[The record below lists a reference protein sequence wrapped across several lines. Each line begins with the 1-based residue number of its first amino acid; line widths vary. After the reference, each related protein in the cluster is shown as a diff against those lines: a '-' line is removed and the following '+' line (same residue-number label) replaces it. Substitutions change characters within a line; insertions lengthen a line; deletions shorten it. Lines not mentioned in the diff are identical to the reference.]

1 MPAVKT
7 KRISTLIESQLP
19 QFISTEYELFSKF
32 VQKYYEAQE
41 VQGGT
46 LDVINNLQK
55 YADIDYY
62 EKNILKQNDV
72 LVTSITDSDTT
83 IVLEDAQSFP
93 EKNGYVRI
101 DNEIIFYAT
110 RTDTELQECSRGVSG
125 NTTLGDLYNSSNF
138 SSTEAAPHNS
148 GQKVYNVSNLFLYA
162 LVKNFEKQYLGSFPE
177 KYLKGEVD
185 KRTLIKNISKFY
197 KAKGT
202 TSSIKFIFNT
212 IVAQDIDNKPEVYKP
227 KDYTYKSSN
236 ADWINVYALKCKL
249 ISGNAENLI
258 GKQVVQTET
267 SEYGYA
273 SATVDNVSSDGT
285 RDGEQIVNLVLA
297 PETVNGEF
305 FVSTKTKLEKTLT
318 GTATTGNRIDVFS
331 TLGWDK
337 KGSVLIGSETIDFEE
352 KTATQFIIKNRQPSG
367 AVIHASGTSVYKP
380 VTISGSGVT
389 LIILGVVYNL
399 TPEDAQPYSSVGDT
413 IQVSEPGFITADPK
427 IVFSGTNQTRWLLST
442 GASVNVPTLPS
453 VAASLNEVPT
463 NVTSIHEDD
472 QYYYVTS
479 SSFPS
484 HKILDGSTVN
494 EQVLD
499 QKILRLIRKRATT
512 STERYQ
518 TPKGDTGI
526 LLNGVR
532 TYSYRDTDSVRFGR
546 LEEIKVDIQGRG
558 YVKPPFVL
566 VDEVPNKA
574 RAVLAGQVV
583 ERVIVDTNDIFPT
596 TPEITITSGRRAEV
610 RAIVT
615 GGKVTSLV
623 IDNPGE
629 YYSSPPIVRIRDNA
643 GRGRFAN
650 YEAIVDGDGKIT
662 GFEKIDEGNFY
673 NQQTVIVDIIPVG
686 EGATGIPLLKEW
698 NFNRF
703 EKLKNNLDTE
713 NGYIFQNYNNALEYG
728 YGYVANPK
736 ALRVALNDNL
746 NSAGTEPA
754 NKVHSPIIGFA
765 YDGNPIYG
773 PFAHQNPLDP
783 QSPIVRMTSGYS
795 IKNSRSGGPSVNTY
809 ALGSFIDDYEYTH
822 RNGSLDENNGR
833 FCITPEFPEGIYAYF
848 LTIDS
853 NQVPQ
858 FPYIIGANFYSLP
871 VDSNYNS
878 DINQNDIPKNA
889 KRYYVPGMSRNGE
902 GLIASI
908 SDVSSGTID
917 NIDTVRSSS
926 NFSVNSKVYFDNQGT
941 EGSEA
946 EANVASVK
954 GKSVNYLQSKETK
967 VVKLTTIQTAFL
979 FADDTLRQ
987 PSSGA
992 SGKIVGTVA
1001 SDNVIVLKEV
1011 VGTFDTTGTFSADI
1025 KTFSILVDQD
1035 SSYTEGATLSLTD
1048 GVNTP
1053 IATAEVLESTNRQ
1066 NVVKIKVLTGTWIV
1080 DEDYFIQ
1087 SSNLFNTIG
1096 SRIVTLTS
1104 LSDNLEPFEVNQ
1116 SVALVETDVAHG
1128 LGIGDKVTI
1137 DINPDDTTKTKTYY
1151 LRKRLYQEATLIAPN
1166 VRNEVDFTGIGRY
1179 QILNGGADYTAG
1191 TYTSVPLTGG
1201 SGSGAEALVTVT
1213 SNNVSKLT
1221 VSGTH
1226 SGYKDGVYKN
1236 IPLSGGNGTGLLAN
1250 FTIESGVIKD
1260 NVIFVKE
1267 GGYGYTNGDFLIQ
1280 TFPEFMLVRDGN
1292 GDLISQD
1299 LEILATV
1306 SAGVSSITLTNAGS
1320 GYAKGDYLSIDDE
1333 SLSRSIASQSISRFT
1348 LYVDH
1353 VGISRDS
1360 SALQVKSSIGFAE
1373 GDLLSINNE
1382 VVEVQTITDNTL
1394 FVTRGLEGTK
1404 SSDHY
1409 NGDVVSLYK
1418 PRYNFDPNFQIFAG
1432 ANSGYVQSYDRE
1444 TQKIIIVYDYATQ
1457 TTNANEVTLSSS
1469 FFDSSTPSRL
1479 VAVRSAEDLN
1489 YKFEFSEDNVSFT
1502 PNPNINIQE
1511 FYKYVFDT
1519 SHSSLTGTYFDMSP
1533 SRSFNLET
1541 VEKTASTILPG
1552 NAGSFTDVKFGFG
1565 ARLAGNT
1572 YQTKTGTNFTNF
1584 YYYDRK
1590 GIVQADGASLKII
1603 TDPLQGVKTL
1613 NYVTTTRFVYDINS
1627 EPLWDGSG
1635 SISYTTTGQ
1644 FAVGEINSFAVTN
1657 LGLNYK
1663 KVPAISGVD
1672 PNENFRASA
1681 TVLFDI
1687 PTSTIVDIRIDEK
1700 GSNYVNPKVIV
1711 TNGDGVDAKFK
1722 VVVRNGEIFSITID
1736 NPGVGY
1742 TFAPEVAIVESDVE
1756 AFVESQTIGIPR
1768 SVSIV
1773 NNGGAFHR
1781 DRTVSSTF
1789 NTKSVLSLSNF
1800 NGDFSKG
1807 EIVVQ
1812 RIGSTEVARAK
1823 VSEWRFGSNLL
1834 KVENVEGIF
1843 RENQT
1848 VQSLNSPVS
1857 ATIKAIFVSTFAE
1870 QITGFYDNIGYFK
1883 SDRGRLG
1890 VSNQKILDS
1899 FFYQDYSY
1907 VVKSKTPID
1916 QWRELIKST
1925 THPAGFKLFGQVDV
1939 EATAPVEMPAE
1950 TPKASHFSII
1960 QLWDPAKN
1968 KITVEN
1974 TTRTVTQIVQK
1985 VENQRIR
1992 KGVGSAAT
2000 SEFLFNEM
2008 RAFEVSLGAPFD
2020 GYYDTDG
2027 RLQGTTSFQILND
2040 SGVPFNPYSDRNL
2053 VISLDGVLQEP
2064 GVAFTVSGDRII
2076 FSQPPLGPYQKQT
2089 GEGQSDITYYN
2100 GVTFYGKYVAFKDN
2114 QYNARY
2120 FKKIRNIFQRNGRWL
2135 DAANQ
2140 VERNRQF
2147 IVEETIGY
2155 AKATYPSLDWSTKQ
2169 DDYEVNIGSILDAY
2183 EHDLRFGG
2191 NIKTVDY
2198 TSIFNTDSDYLYIQ
2212 NNRSQ
2217 STGIF
2222 KYAAR
2227 LAKLAIRNWDY
2238 TDSGVTY
2245 IQGSRT
2251 MNVTDTENLAI
2262 GMFVSSGRAFPSGTY
2277 IVSID
2282 SATQVTL
2289 SQSALANSAGG
2300 GGAPQ
2305 GTTLLSGTATGGSLA
2320 TSTGAVAP
2328 GDTFSVPPGVTV
2340 TAPVSFSGTDQA
2352 TFSWSGINNGTFYDA
2367 ANLIEANKAYIQ
2379 EETIGWAE
2387 ATYPGIDWNS
2397 KGTKCQRDLGFL
2409 VDAYVYH
2416 LRFGGNEKVVEF
2428 GQLYY
2433 VKAKYPESENLLFI
2447 NNELTES
2454 LAAFEYAKDLMVQA
2468 MRNTLGAGTYTTIT
2482 PVVDNNILVDSQ
2494 SPYCVEVES
2503 ALDTYNSIVDTILS
2517 EGKGLVSKTNQN
2529 PNKAGNWSQ
2538 TLTYSN
2544 YNIIGDPLLLA
2555 QECND
2560 VISSVDSLT
2569 SNVDDILQQEAVT
2582 RTLPDYI
2589 DGETK
2594 EFELYWEDGSE
2605 VMVEEDED
2613 LFLTINAVLQRPKYT
2628 ENFPLFDAY
2637 FIDRTVIPN
2646 IIKFDVAPIWD
2657 QDFSAKSIGEPTAV
2671 EKIVGVGVGNY
2682 KRLTIDYDLVDG
2694 VRNGPFLILDVEDNT
2709 VQNIE
2714 SEDNLYVFLDGVLQ
2728 RKGYSY
2734 TIAGPNIYFNVPI
2747 QSEMK
2752 IDMRYLYGRDVGQIL
2767 NIYDFAPDTYFSRGT
2782 FEVTGVPT
2790 NIIEEYTSY
2799 SWMGDKIGSPVH
2811 VWQQRPDG
2819 TYNVIGELSDT
2830 TKTSNSILSNLKSH
2844 NAVIDPALDLT
2855 FTAKGAY
2862 DRTYVISNSDFTAAT
2877 VTYDVDDVG
2886 RKLLRDD
2893 NSLWSGTII
2902 GKSYR
2907 NPFVYLSNGDKIR
2920 VEGEEG
2926 FRSIKRLPVITTSK
2940 DGRDGE
2946 PLSDDAFGA
2955 VSVESY
2961 TGITRGEGLSV
2972 IAIIENGSV
2981 VSLEW
2986 NQRSYDPLTQPTAY
3000 QYYTPPVLKFIPKNG
3015 SGGGARANVLVSKG
3029 QVISVDL
3036 IDGGS
3041 GYTEA
3046 PQVIVSRRFDIL
3058 SERDIGVSLI
3068 NIGVNPYVE
3077 TAGLNV
3083 ISTVQVLGNQ
3093 VSGINTFTSIL
3104 FNSPVDAARKIT
3116 AQIQLVEEAGDQ
3128 LEREA
3133 LELVSDYNTSA
3144 DQVQVID
3151 VFPEP
3156 TVLSAQIQDVIAT
3169 NSISTVSK
3177 QITSVV
3183 HNIIQNTSLSNI
3195 NYFEVAA
3202 LLQVDLD
3209 PNDTVV
3215 YIADTSKFKTAGFLL
3230 IGNEVVAYLKKLSD
3244 RFLMVQRGENGTTP
3258 QFWPAGTYLRQIP
3271 ETVSIAPG
3279 GVTTISSEAE
3289 VRAVSASASAGG
3301 FERTTQRQVGANDE
3315 LEITRVAT
3323 EVVITPPPGG
3333 VVDGY
3338 QEEVFL
3344 ADPMPIRSGNTTGGH
3359 DGEVDLI
3366 DVDGIYYVT
3375 KRDLTEVDLSNL
3387 LFGTAGEYIG
3397 NYTKTNAGHTI
3408 SHFEGIFDTGV
3419 ASVSGVSFLELDFY
3433 YPSLTIRDFDERGK
3447 SSYTLAGDKFILMPP
3462 SIQNPV
3468 AISSS
3473 SGTIGGSIIVQDT
3486 TYFPTEGYL
3495 FTSGGTVIEYT
3506 GKTSTSFTGCTLYRG
3521 PNSINAGHELV
3532 PFSIT

>member
-83 IVLEDAQSFP
+83 IVVEDAQSFP

-138 SSTEAAPHNS
+138 TSTEAAAHNA

-162 LVKNFEKQYLGSFPE
+162 LVKNFERQYLGSFPE

-212 IVAQDIDNKPEVYKP
+212 IVAQDNNNKPEVYKP

-236 ADWINVYALKCKL
+236 SDWINVYALKCKL
-249 ISGNAENLI
+249 VSGNINDLI
-258 GKQVVQTET
+258 GKQVVQSET

-273 SATVDNVSSDGT
+273 SATVDNISSDGT
-285 RDGEQIVNLVLA
+285 RDGEQIFNLVLA

-305 FVSTKTKLEKTLT
+305 FVSTKTKLEKTLS

-337 KGSVLIGSETIDFEE
+337 KGSVLIGNETIAFEE

-367 AVIHASGTSVYKP
+367 AAVHASGTSVYKP

-399 TPEDAQPYSSVGDT
+399 TPEDAQPYSSVGDK
-413 IQVSEPGFITADPK
+413 IQVSAPGFITADPK
-427 IVFSGTNQTRWLLST
+427 IVLSGTNQTRWLLST
-442 GASVNVPTLPS
+442 GAAVNVPTIPS
-453 VAASLNEVPT
+453 VATSLNEVPT

-518 TPKGDTGI
+518 TPKADTGI

-546 LEEIKVDIQGRG
+546 LEEIKVDTQGRG

-583 ERVIVDTNDIFPT
+583 ESVIVDTTDIFPT

-650 YEAIVDGDGKIT
+650 YEAIIDGDGKIT

-686 EGATGIPLLKEW
+686 EGAAGIPLLKEW

-713 NGYIFQNYNNALEYG
+713 NGYIFKNYNNALEYG

-746 NSAGTEPA
+746 NNAGTEPA

-783 QSPIVRMTSGYS
+783 QSSIVRMTSGYS

-809 ALGSFIDDYEYTH
+809 ALGSFIDDYEYIH

-833 FCITPEFPEGIYAYF
+833 FCITPEFPNGVYAYF

-853 NQVPQ
+853 NQTPQ
-858 FPYIIGANFYSLP
+858 FPYIVGANFYSLP

-889 KRYYVPGMSRNGE
+889 KRYNVPGISRNGE
-902 GLIASI
+902 GLIATV

-917 NIDTVRSSS
+917 NIDSVRSSS

-941 EGSEA
+941 EGSEI

-1025 KTFSILVDQD
+1025 KTFSVLVDQD

-1116 SVALVETDVAHG
+1116 SVALIETDIAHG
-1128 LGIGDKVTI
+1128 LGVGDKVTI
-1137 DINPDDTTKTKTYY
+1137 DVNPNDVAKTKTYY
-1151 LRKRLYQEATLIAPN
+1151 LRKRLYQEATLIAPKVN
-1166 VRNEVDFTGIGRY
+1166 TTINDTGLGRF
-1179 QILNGGADYTAG
+1179 QILNGGADYTPG
-1191 TYTSVPLTGG
+1191 TYNNVPLTGG
-1201 SGSGAEALVTVT
+1201 TGSGATASIV
-1213 SNNVSKLT
+1213 VSDAGV
-1221 VSGTH
+1221 VS
-1226 SGYKDGVYKN
+1226 SVQ
-1236 IPLSGGNGTGLLAN
+1236 
-1250 FTIESGVIKD
+1250 
-1260 NVIFVKE
+1260 
-1267 GGYGYTNGDFLIQ
+1267 IQ
-1280 TFPEFMLVRDGN
+1280 TK
-1292 GDLISQD
+1292 
-1299 LEILATV
+1299 
-1306 SAGVSSITLTNAGS
+1306 GS
-1320 GYAKGDYLSIDDE
+1320 GYRKADYLEVDDE
-1333 SLSRSIASQSISRFT
+1333 SLVRSGASLSTMRLVI
-1348 LYVDH
+1348 YVDH
-1353 VGISRDS
+1353 VGFAAGSTQLIVDD
-1360 SALQVKSSIGFAE
+1360 ATKYAE
-1373 GDLLSINNE
+1373 GDLISIGNE
-1382 VVEVQTITDNTL
+1382 ILEISSISGNIFTVLTA
-1394 FVTRGLEGTK
+1394 REGTTAV
-1404 SSDHY
+1404 DHY
-1409 NGDVVSLYK
+1409 DGQSVSLYQPK
-1418 PRYNFDPNFQIFAG
+1418 YNFDPNFQIFAG

-1444 TQKIIIVYDYATQ
+1444 TQKIVIVYDYATQ

-1479 VAVRSAEDLN
+1479 VAVRSAGALN
-1489 YKFEFSEDNVSFT
+1489 YKFEFSEDNTSFT

-1519 SHSSLTGTYFDMSP
+1519 SHFSLTGTYFDMSP

-1613 NYVTTTRFVYDINS
+1613 NYVTPTRFVYDINS

-1644 FAVGEINSFAVTN
+1644 FAIGEINSFAITN

-1663 KVPAISGVD
+1663 KVPVISGVD
-1672 PNENFRASA
+1672 PNENFRSSA

-1687 PTSTIVDIRIDEK
+1687 PTSTIVGIRIDEK
-1700 GSNYVNPKVIV
+1700 GSNYVNPKVII

-1722 VVVRNGEIFSITID
+1722 IVVRNGEIFSITID

-1742 TFAPEVAIVESDVE
+1742 TFAPEVAIVEGDVE
-1756 AFVESQTIGIPR
+1756 AFAESQTIGIPR

-1773 NNGGAFHR
+1773 NNGGGFHK
-1781 DRTVSSTF
+1781 DRTVASTF

-1883 SDRGRLG
+1883 SDRGKLG

-1916 QWRELIKST
+1916 QWRQLIKST

-1992 KGVGSAAT
+1992 KGFGSAAT

-2008 RAFEVSLGAPFD
+2008 RAFEVSLAAPFD
-2020 GYYDTDG
+2020 GYYDADG

-2040 SGVPFNPYSDRNL
+2040 SGVPFSPYSDRNL

-2212 NNRSQ
+2212 NNRLQ

-2262 GMFVSSGRAFPSGTY
+2262 GMFVNSGRAFPTGTY

-2282 SATQVTL
+2282 SDTQVTL
-2289 SQSALANSAGG
+2289 SHSALANSAGG
-2300 GGAPQ
+2300 SGAPQ
-2305 GTTLLSGTATGGSLA
+2305 GITLLSGTATGGSFA

-2328 GDTFSVPPGVTV
+2328 GNTFSVPPGVTV

-2387 ATYPGIDWNS
+2387 ATYPGVDWNS

-2416 LRFGGNEKVVEF
+2416 LRFGGNGKVVEF

-2433 VKAKYPESENLLFI
+2433 VKSKYPESENLLFI

-2454 LAAFEYAKDLMVQA
+2454 LAAFEYAKDLMIQA
-2468 MRNTLGAGTYTTIT
+2468 MRNTLGAGTYTAIA

-2494 SPYCVEVES
+2494 SPYCAEVEG

-2517 EGKGLVSKTNQN
+2517 EGRGLVSKTNQN

-2544 YNIIGDPLLLA
+2544 YNIIGDSLLLA

-2605 VMVEEDED
+2605 VIVEEDED

-2671 EKIVGVGVGNY
+2671 EKIVGIGVGNY
-2682 KRLTIDYDLVDG
+2682 KRLTIDYDLVNG
-2694 VRNGPFLILDVEDNT
+2694 VRNGPFLILDVEDST

-2747 QSEMK
+2747 QKEMK
-2752 IDMRYLYGRDVGQIL
+2752 IDLRYLYGRDVGQVL
-2767 NIYDFAPDTYFSRGT
+2767 NIYDFAPDTYYSRGRLQISGLT
-2782 FEVTGVPT
+2782 ST
-2790 NIIEEYTSY
+2790 IINNFGTY
-2799 SWMGDKIGSPVH
+2799 SWMGDKIGSPIH
-2811 VWQQRPDG
+2811 LWQQRGDG
-2819 TYNVIGELSDT
+2819 TYNIIGEVFNFFNNSGTIEFDVKSQNGHIENGLDFVFAVKGRYDIRYTINYSDVTSSVLSLNT
-2830 TKTSNSILSNLKSH
+2830 
-2844 NAVIDPALDLT
+2844 
-2855 FTAKGAY
+2855 
-2862 DRTYVISNSDFTAAT
+2862 
-2877 VTYDVDDVG
+2877 DDEG
-2886 RKLLRDD
+2886 RKLLKDD
-2893 NSLWSGTII
+2893 SALWKGTVI

-2907 NPFVYLSNGDKIR
+2907 NPFVYLANGDKIR
-2920 VEGEEG
+2920 VEGEDK
-2926 FRSIKRLPVITTSK
+2926 FRSIKQLPSTVTSK
-2940 DGRDGE
+2940 DGRNDN
-2946 PLSDDAFGA
+2946 PLSGDNYAA
-2955 VSVESY
+2955 VSIETY
-2961 TGITRGEGLSV
+2961 TGVTRGEGLSV
-2972 IAIIENGSV
+2972 VAIMEKDGNGNLTGKIER
-2981 VSLEW
+2981 LEW

-3000 QYYTPPVLKFIPKNG
+3000 QYYTPPVIKFIPKTGN
-3015 SGGGARANVLVSKG
+3015 GGGARANVLVSKG
-3029 QVISVDL
+3029 QIISVDL

-3041 GYTEA
+3041 EYDEA
-3046 PQVIVSRRFDIL
+3046 PLVVVSRRYEIL
-3058 SERDIGVSLI
+3058 TERDIGVSLI
-3068 NIGVNPYVE
+3068 NVSISPYVE
-3077 TAGLNV
+3077 TAGV
-3083 ISTVQVLGNQ
+3083 IISSTIDLISFPEALSFASSAVIIDSPARIDWELEEEIELEEKVGTNL
-3093 VSGINTFTSIL
+3093 SAGITGPFLRYTAPL
-3104 FNSPVDAARKIT
+3104 IT
-3116 AQIQLVEEAGDQ
+3116 AVEK
-3128 LEREA
+3128 
-3133 LELVSDYNTSA
+3133 
-3144 DQVQVID
+3144 ID
-3151 VFPEP
+3151 VFK
-3156 TVLSAQIQDVIAT
+3156 DVSEYISVVAT
-3169 NSISTVSK
+3169 SLADITS
-3177 QITSVV
+3177 TSVV
-3183 HNIIQNTSLSNI
+3183 SVNRQITTSFQNIIINNSIDNI
-3195 NYFEVAA
+3195 NFFEVGAY
-3202 LLQVDLD
+3202 LQIDLD
-3209 PNDTVV
+3209 ASENIV
-3215 YIADTSKFKTAGFLL
+3215 YIADTSKFKSSGYLL
-3230 IGNEVVAYLKKLSD
+3230 IGDEVVYYYRKTGD
-3244 RFLMVQRGENGTTP
+3244 RFLKVQRGKQNTIP
-3258 QFWPAGTYLRQIP
+3258 QNWVAGTFLRQIP
-3271 ETVSIAPG
+3271 DPVSVVSG
-3279 GVTTISSEAE
+3279 GVVTVQSESD
-3289 VRAVSASASAGG
+3289 VTMVTASAAAGG
-3301 FERTTQRQVGANDE
+3301 FERRTQRQISAPAEFSIARKQV
-3315 LEITRVAT
+3315 EI
-3323 EVVITPPPGG
+3323 VVTPPETGFIDRY
-3333 VVDGY
+3333 V
-3338 QEEVFL
+3338 EEVFFTDEVIL
-3344 ADPMPIRSGNTTGGH
+3344 RDGSTVQLVSKDITQRNGNVVAINNFTFVVGQ
-3359 DGEVDLI
+3359 I
-3366 DVDGIYYVT
+3366 DYRGDYVLG
-3375 KRDLTEVDLSNL
+3375 KLGPS
-3387 LFGTAGEYIG
+3387 IG
-3397 NYTKTNAGHTI
+3397 NFGDVFTDSGYM
-3408 SHFEGIFDTGV
+3408 
-3419 ASVSGVSFLELDFY
+3419 SVSGIAIGDMDIY
-3433 YPSLTIRDFDERGK
+3433 YPALTIGDFTERHS
-3447 SSYTLAGDKFILMPP
+3447 SSYMKSGRYFNMVRPSINNPVTHSAFTGTIPFIL
-3462 SIQNPV
+3462 NV
-3468 AISSS
+3468 NN
-3473 SGTIGGSIIVQDT
+3473 T
-3486 TYFPTEGYL
+3486 TYFPDSGHL
-3495 FTSGGTVIEYT
+3495 FTANGTVIAYT
-3506 GKTSTSFTGCTLYRG
+3506 SKSNTSFNSCTVVSG
-3521 PNSINAGHELV
+3521 PNTITSGDEVIPFAIN
-3532 PFSIT
+3532 

>member
-7 KRISTLIESQLP
+7 KRISTLIETQLP
-19 QFISTEYELFSKF
+19 EFISSEYELFSKF

-46 LDVINNLQK
+46 LDIISNIQK

-62 EKNILKQNDV
+62 EKGLLKQNDT
-72 LVTSITDSDTT
+72 LAATITDSDTT
-83 IVLEDAQSFP
+83 ITVDDARSFP
-93 EKNGYVRI
+93 PKNGYIRI
-101 DNEIIFYAT
+101 DNEIVFYAS
-110 RTDTELQECSRGVSG
+110 RTDTQFLECSRGVSG
-125 NTTLGDLYNSSNF
+125 NTSLGDLYEASTF
-138 SSTEAAPHNS
+138 TSTEAAPHNA

-162 LVKNFEKQYLGSFPE
+162 LVKNFEKQYLGSFPD

-185 KRTLIKNISKFY
+185 KRTLIKNIQKFY

-202 TSSIKFIFNT
+202 SSSIKFIFNT
-212 IVAQDIDNKPEVYKP
+212 IIAEDVDNKPEVYKP

-249 ISGNAENLI
+249 ISGNLTDLV
-258 GKQVVQTET
+258 GKSVVQQET
-267 SEYGYA
+267 TEYGYA

-285 RDGEQIVNLVLA
+285 RDDEQIVNLVLA

-305 FVSTKTKLEKTLT
+305 FVSTKTKLEKTLS
-318 GTATTGNRIDVFS
+318 GVATTGNRIDVFS
-331 TLGWDK
+331 TLGWSK
-337 KGSVLIGSETIDFEE
+337 TGSLLIGNETITFEE
-352 KTATQFIIKNRQPSG
+352 KTATQFIIKSRQASG
-367 AVIHASGTSVYKP
+367 AIAHAAGTSVYKP

-389 LIILGVVYNL
+389 LLVLGVVYNL
-399 TPEDAQPYSSVGDT
+399 LPEDGQPYSSVGDK
-413 IQVSEPGFITADPK
+413 IQVSAPGFETADPK
-427 IVFSGTNQTRWLLST
+427 IVQGGTNQTRWLLST
-442 GASVNVPTLPS
+442 GSSVTVPTLPS
-453 VAASLNEVPT
+453 VATALNEVPT
-463 NVTSIHEDD
+463 DVTSIHEDE
-472 QYYYVTS
+472 QYYYITS

-494 EQVLD
+494 ETVLD
-499 QKILRLIRKRATT
+499 QKILRLIRKRATAT
-512 STERYQ
+512 TERYQ
-518 TPKGDTGI
+518 TPKADTGI

-532 TYSYRDTDSVRFGR
+532 TYSYRDTESVRFGK
-546 LEEIKVDIQGRG
+546 LEEIRVNTQGRG

-583 ERVIVDTNDIFPT
+583 ESIIVDTNDIFPT

-610 RAIVT
+610 RAVVT
-615 GGKVTSLV
+615 GGRVTSLI

-629 YYSSPPIVRIRDNA
+629 YYSSPPTVRIRDNA

-650 YEAIVDGDGKIT
+650 YTAIIDGDGKIT
-662 GFEKIDEGNFY
+662 DFEKIDEGNFY
-673 NQQTVIVDIIPVG
+673 NQDTVIVDIIAVG
-686 EGATGIPLLKEW
+686 EDATGIPLLKEW
-698 NFNRF
+698 NFNRY
-703 EKLKNNLDTE
+703 EKLKDTLDTE
-713 NGYIFQNYNNALEYG
+713 NGYIFQNYNNTLEYG

-736 ALRVALNDNL
+736 ALRVALSDNI
-746 NSAGTEPA
+746 NNAGTEPA
-754 NKVHSPIIGFA
+754 TKVHSPIIGFA

-773 PFAHQNPLDP
+773 PFGHQNPLDV

-795 IKNSRSGGPSVNTY
+795 IKNSRSDGPSVNRY
-809 ALGSFIDDYEYTH
+809 PLGSFIDDYEYVH
-822 RNGSLDENNGR
+822 RSGSLDENNGR
-833 FCITPEFPEGIYAYF
+833 FCITPEFPKGTYAYF

-853 NQVPQ
+853 NQTPQ
-858 FPYIIGANFYSLP
+858 FPYIVGANFYSLP

-878 DINQNDIPKNA
+878 EINQNDIPKNA
-889 KRYYVPGMSRNGE
+889 RRYYVPGISRNGD
-902 GLIASI
+902 GLIATI

-917 NIDTVRSSS
+917 NIDAVRSSS

-1011 VGTFDTTGTFSADI
+1011 VGTFDSTGTFSADI
-1025 KTFSILVDQD
+1025 KTFSLLVDQD
-1035 SSYTEGATLSLTD
+1035 SSYTEGAILSLTN
-1048 GVNTP
+1048 GVDP
-1053 IATAEVLESTNRQ
+1053 AIATAEVLEGTNRQ
-1066 NVVKIKVLTGTWIV
+1066 NVVKIKVLTGTWII

-1137 DINPDDTTKTKTYY
+1137 DINPDDATKTKTYY
-1151 LRKRLYQEATLIAPN
+1151 LRKRLYQEATLIAPKVN
-1166 VRNEVDFTGIGRY
+1166 TTINDTGVGRF
-1179 QILNGGADYTAG
+1179 QILNGGADYTPG
-1191 TYTSVPLTGG
+1191 TYNNVPLTGG
-1201 SGSGAEALVTVT
+1201 TGSGATASIV
-1213 SNNVSKLT
+1213 VSDAGV
-1221 VSGTH
+1221 VS
-1226 SGYKDGVYKN
+1226 SVQ
-1236 IPLSGGNGTGLLAN
+1236 
-1250 FTIESGVIKD
+1250 
-1260 NVIFVKE
+1260 
-1267 GGYGYTNGDFLIQ
+1267 IQ
-1280 TFPEFMLVRDGN
+1280 TK
-1292 GDLISQD
+1292 
-1299 LEILATV
+1299 
-1306 SAGVSSITLTNAGS
+1306 GS
-1320 GYAKGDYLSIDDE
+1320 GYRKADYLEVDDE
-1333 SLSRSIASQSISRFT
+1333 SLVRSGASLSTMRLVI
-1348 LYVDH
+1348 YVDH
-1353 VGISRDS
+1353 VGFAAGSTQLIVDD
-1360 SALQVKSSIGFAE
+1360 AIKYAE
-1373 GDLLSINNE
+1373 GDLISVGEEILEISSISGS
-1382 VVEVQTITDNTL
+1382 TL
-1394 FVTRGLEGTK
+1394 TVLTAREGTK
-1404 SSDHY
+1404 AVDHY
-1409 NGDVVSLYK
+1409 DGQSVSLYQ

-1432 ANSGYVQSYDRE
+1432 AYSGYVQSYDRE
-1444 TQKIIIVYDYATQ
+1444 TQKIVIVYDYGTEVS
-1457 TTNANEVTLSSS
+1457 NANEVTLSSS
-1469 FFDSSTPSRL
+1469 FFDSSTPTRL
-1479 VAVRSAEDLN
+1479 VAVRSAGDLN
-1489 YKFEFSEDNVSFT
+1489 YKFEFSEDNVTFT

-1541 VEKTASTILPG
+1541 IEKTASTILPG
-1552 NAGSFTDVKFGFG
+1552 NPGSFTDVKFGFG
-1565 ARLAGNT
+1565 ARLASNT

-1584 YYYDRK
+1584 YYFDRK

-1613 NYVTTTRFVYDINS
+1613 NYVTPNRFVYDIGS

-1644 FAVGEINSFAVTN
+1644 FAVGEINSFAITN

-1663 KVPAISGVD
+1663 KVPAIAGVD
-1672 PNENFRASA
+1672 PNENFRAAA
-1681 TVLFDI
+1681 TVLFDLATDTI
-1687 PTSTIVDIRIDEK
+1687 TSVRTDNK
-1700 GSNYVNPKVIV
+1700 GSNYVNPKVII

-1722 VVVRNGEIFSITID
+1722 VVVRNGEIFSITVE

-1742 TFAPEVAIVESDVE
+1742 TYAPEIAIVEADVE
-1756 AFVESQTIGIPR
+1756 AFVESETIGIPR

-1789 NTKSVLSLSNF
+1789 NSKSVLSLSNYTG
-1800 NGDFSKG
+1800 NFSKG

-1812 RIGSTEVARAK
+1812 RIGSTEVARAV

-1834 KVENVEGIF
+1834 KVEKVEGIF
-1843 RENQT
+1843 RENET

-1857 ATIKAIFVSTFAE
+1857 GTIKAIFVSTFTE
-1870 QITGFYDNIGYFK
+1870 EITGFYDNIGYFK
-1883 SDRGRLG
+1883 SDRGKLG

-1939 EATAPVEMPAE
+1939 EATADVEMPAE
-1950 TPKASHFSII
+1950 LPKASHFSVI
-1960 QLWDPAKN
+1960 QLWDPSKN

-1992 KGVGSAAT
+1992 RGVGSAAT

-2008 RAFEVSLGAPFD
+2008 RAFEVSLAAPFD

-2040 SGVPFNPYSDRNL
+2040 DGVPFSPYSDRNL

-2089 GEGQSDITYYN
+2089 GEAQSDITYYN

-2155 AKATYPSLDWSTKQ
+2155 AKATYPTLDWSTKQ

-2198 TSIFNTDSDYLYIQ
+2198 TSVFNTDSDYLYIQ

-2251 MNVTDTENLAI
+2251 MNVTNTENLAI
-2262 GMFVSSGRAFPSGTY
+2262 GMFVSSGRAFPTGTY

-2282 SATQVTL
+2282 SDTQVTL
-2289 SQSALANSAGG
+2289 SHSALANSAGG

-2305 GTTLLSGTATGGSLA
+2305 GTTLLSGTATNGPLA
-2320 TSTGAVAP
+2320 TNTGAIAP
-2328 GDTFSVPPGVTV
+2328 GNTLSVPPGVTV

-2379 EETIGWAE
+2379 EETIGWAQ
-2387 ATYPGIDWNS
+2387 ATYPGVDWNA

-2433 VKAKYPESENLLFI
+2433 VKAKYPASENLLFI

-2454 LAAFEYAKDLMVQA
+2454 LAAFEYAKDLMIQA
-2468 MRNTLGAGTYTTIT
+2468 MRNTLGAGTYTAIS
-2482 PVVDNNILVDSQ
+2482 PIIDNNVLVDTQ

-2517 EGKGLVSKTNQN
+2517 EGKGLVATTNQN

-2582 RTLPDYI
+2582 RTLPDFI

-2605 VMVEEDED
+2605 VIVEEDED

-2709 VQNIE
+2709 VQSIE

-2734 TIAGPNIYFNVPI
+2734 TISGPNIYFDVAI
-2747 QSEMK
+2747 QPEVK

-2767 NIYDFAPDTYFSRGT
+2767 NIYDFAPDTYFSRAK
-2782 FEVTGVPT
+2782 FEINDIT
-2790 NIIEEYTSY
+2790 NTVLENYITY
-2799 SWMGDKIGSPVH
+2799 SWMGDKVGAPIH
-2811 VWQQRPDG
+2811 VWQQRANG
-2819 TYNVIGELSDT
+2819 TYNVIGEVSNPVRTATGLSFD
-2830 TKTSNSILSNLKSH
+2830 LKSQ
-2844 NAVIDPALDLT
+2844 NGALESGLDLV
-2855 FTAKGAY
+2855 FAVNGAY
-2862 DRTYVISNSDFTAAT
+2862 TRTFAITTSDYTT
-2877 VTYDVDDVG
+2877 STITYETDDVG
-2886 RKLLRDD
+2886 RKLLKDD
-2893 NSLWSGTII
+2893 NASWKGTFI
-2902 GKSYR
+2902 GKTYR
-2907 NPFVYLSNGDKIR
+2907 NPFVFLSDGDKIR
-2920 VEGEEG
+2920 VDGEEG
-2926 FRSIKRLPVITTSK
+2926 FRSIKKLPETTTSK

-2955 VSVESY
+2955 VSVEAY
-2961 TGITRGEGLSV
+2961 TGVTRGEGLSV
-2972 IAIIENGSV
+2972 IAKIENGSV

-2986 NQRSYDPLTQPTAY
+2986 NQRSFDPLTQPTAY

-3015 SGGGARANVLVSKG
+3015 NGGGARANVLVSKG

-3036 IDGGS
+3036 IDGGF

-3058 SERDIGVSLI
+3058 TERDIGVSLI
-3068 NIGVNPYVE
+3068 NIGVNPYIE

-3083 ISTVQVLGNQ
+3083 ISTVNVLGNQ
-3093 VSGINTFTSIL
+3093 VSGVNTFTSIL

-3128 LEREA
+3128 LELESREFYTEYDTPA
-3133 LELVSDYNTSA
+3133 DDIEIVDVSHEA
-3144 DQVQVID
+3144 
-3151 VFPEP
+3151 
-3156 TVLSAQIQDVIAT
+3156 TVLSAQIQDVVTT

-3177 QITSVV
+3177 QITSVI
-3183 HNIIQNTSLSNI
+3183 HNIIQNTSLSNV

-3209 PNDTVV
+3209 PADTVI

-3230 IGNEVVAYLKKLSD
+3230 IGNEVVSYMRKLTD
-3244 RFLMVQRGENGTTP
+3244 RFLMVNRGENGTTP

-3289 VRAVSASASAGG
+3289 VKVVSAGATAGG
-3301 FERTTQRQVGANDE
+3301 FERITQRQIGAADE
-3315 LEITRVAT
+3315 LSITRSAT

-3338 QEEVFL
+3338 DEEIFL
-3344 ADPMPIRSGNTTGGH
+3344 ADPMPIRAGNTIGGH
-3359 DGEVDLI
+3359 DGEVDLV
-3366 DVDGIYYVT
+3366 DVDGEYFVT
-3375 KRDLTEVDLSNL
+3375 LRDTTEQIIENL
-3387 LFGTAGEYIG
+3387 LFGSGSDYIG
-3397 NYTKTNAGHTI
+3397 QYTKTNAGHRI
-3408 SHFEGIFDTGV
+3408 SHFEGIFDDGS
-3419 ASVSGVSFLELDFY
+3419 AGVSGITIQEVDLYFGA
-3433 YPSLTIRDFDERGK
+3433 LTIRDFELRGN
-3447 SSYTLAGDKFILMPP
+3447 SSYSLAGDKVNLMPP

-3473 SGTIGGSIIVQDT
+3473 AGTIGGSIVVQDT
-3486 TYFPTEGYL
+3486 TYFPNEGYL
-3495 FTSGGTVIEYT
+3495 FTSGGSVIQYT
-3506 GKTSTSFTGCTLYRG
+3506 GKTLTTFTGCTLTRG
-3521 PNSINAGHELV
+3521 ANSIANGHELI
-3532 PFSIT
+3532 PFAIS